1 MTRANAGWFDD
12 GSGELRWWDGTSW
25 TTYYFDAKSGSVV
38 DRAAGD
44 AVASVVPATTTAV
57 KTGVRLKPAIIT
69 AAIIGAVVLI
79 TRGPAALLVAA
90 GLAVAAVGVYAVI
103 SGSADRLH
111 IRTRRAA
118 AGVLL
123 AGLFASGIGGAAMA
137 ASQPAPDRIARI
149 AETGSDAAGRSART
163 PSPTP
168 IPTPTPVTKETIVEE
183 RSPIAFGTSNV
194 DDPNMDVGTTAVVT
208 AGADGEKVTR
218 IRVTTVDGVETA
230 REVVEEVVAVAPIDE
245 VIAVGSRQ
253 PPAPA
258 PAPAE
263 GGCDSNYNGACVPIA
278 SDVDCAGGSGDGPE
292 YVDGPVRI
300 IGSDVYDLDRDGD
313 GIACDT

>member
-1 MTRANAGWFDD
+1 
-12 GSGELRWWDGTSW
+12 
-25 TTYYFDAKSGSVV
+25 
-38 DRAAGD
+38 
-44 AVASVVPATTTAV
+44 
-57 KTGVRLKPAIIT
+57 
-69 AAIIGAVVLI
+69 
-79 TRGPAALLVAA
+79 
-90 GLAVAAVGVYAVI
+90 
-103 SGSADRLH
+103 
-111 IRTRRAA
+111 
-118 AGVLL
+118 
-123 AGLFASGIGGAAMA
+123 MA